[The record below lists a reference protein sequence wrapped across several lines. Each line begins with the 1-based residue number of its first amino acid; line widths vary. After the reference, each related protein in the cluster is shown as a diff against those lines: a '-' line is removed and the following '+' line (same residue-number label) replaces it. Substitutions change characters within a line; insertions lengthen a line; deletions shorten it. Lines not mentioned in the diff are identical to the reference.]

1 MKPAHFVAAAM
12 LAAATFPA
20 FAQEAR
26 IHGQIEKFD
35 HSVLTVK
42 TNHDGNL
49 AIRLDPHATVTA
61 MTAASLADITQG
73 KFVGTAAHPGGPNGE
88 LVAVE
93 VHIFADSMRGT
104 GEGHRPMAQGN
115 TMTNATVE
123 SVVAGVQD
131 RVLTLRY
138 KGGEQKVQVPA
149 NVPVV
154 MLNPSDRRALKK
166 GEHVSFFATRQAD
179 GVITASH
186 VTVGVNGLIP
196 PL

>member
-1 MKPAHFVAAAM
+1 MKPAHLIAAALLVAAS
-12 LAAATFPA
+12 FPA
-20 FAQEAR
+20 FAQRAR
-26 IHGQIEKFD
+26 IHGQIEDFD

-42 TNHDGNL
+42 TNHNGDV
-49 AIRLDPHATVTA
+49 AIRLDPDAAITA
-61 MTAASLADITQG
+61 MTAASLADVTQG
-73 KFVGTAAHPGGPNGE
+73 KFIGTAAHPGGPNGE
-88 LVAVE
+88 LIAVE

-149 NVPVV
+149 NVPIV
-154 MLNPSDRRALKK
+154 MLNPGTRSALKK
-166 GEHVSFFATRQAD
+166 GEHVSFFATRQPD

-186 VTVGVNGLIP
+186 VTVGLNGVIP